1 MEFVRREK
9 AGRRPLNQRRRKA
22 IAQVSFVSKLVGS
35 GFVEE
40 NRYRDFGR
48 DSVVGRSYK
57 GYMDVYYGIAA
68 LVVDFLPSNPR
79 LLLG

>member
-1 MEFVRREK
+1 M
-9 AGRRPLNQRRRKA
+9 GRRPLNQRRRIP
-22 IAQVSFVSKLVGS
+22 IAQASFVSNLVGS

-57 GYMDVYYGIAA
+57 GYMDFYYGFAA
-68 LVVDFLPSNPR
+68 LVVAFLPSNPA